1 MAGAFK
7 RERTLSIA
15 LRRSVMST
23 ALITLTPAVTIGS
36 VKTRE
41 KAAVTCVFTA
51 STNVHDGVVAL
62 ALHAPPQP
70 PKITPASDVAVKA
83 SVDPM
88 TYLKVQTAP
97 QASPPVVL
105 ARVPVPDPSFPTGR
119 A

>member
-15 LRRSVMST
+15 QRRSVMST

-70 PKITPASDVAVKA
+70 PEDHSSIGRCRQGQRRSDDVAEGA
-83 SVDPM
+83 DGATGDP
-88 TYLKVQTAP
+88 
-97 QASPPVVL
+97 
-105 ARVPVPDPSFPTGR
+105 ARSAGQGAGSR
-119 A
+119 S